1 LRIGLSATTIE
12 GAVAGPTDGIGT
24 YTRALLDA
32 YRDAPALGVQAV
44 PISFPPP
51 GRRAVRSDFTGGR
64 FFPWS
69 FVSSLAASRL
79 TGQPFFGG
87 ANLSRDLDLFH
98 STDYRVPAL
107 GRTPVVATLCD
118 AIAVKFPQWTSGGPL
133 AHVRASALRA
143 AARNAHLVIAISQA
157 AVADLVEYFRVAPE
171 RISVVPLGV
180 DAAWFD
186 VPDDAQLRDVEE
198 AQGIVVML
206 AKELS
211 NTGQITISEGITVK
225 ELSEKLGV
233 KANLVIKKLVE
244 KKIFA
249 TINQTLDVKLA
260 EELAREFGASTN
272 QVSYEQESTQE
283 VEQAEETK
291 DLVRRA
297 PVVTI
302 MGHVDHGKTSLLDA
316 IRETNVAGRE
326 AGGITQHIGAYY
338 IERNGRK
345 IVFIDTPGHQAF
357 TRMRARGAK
366 VTDIVV
372 LVVSADDGVMP
383 QTLEAIDHA
392 KAAGVPIIVAINK
405 IDKPDAQPDRVKQQ
419 LSDRGLLAEDW
430 GGDVVMVPVSAKAK
444 QNLDLLLE
452 MILLVADIQ
461 DLKANPARPA
471 VGTILEAKLDKGRGP
486 VATMLVRNGTL
497 RTGDFFICG
506 SLFNKVRAMFDDRG
520 NPVKEAE
527 PSMPVEVIGLESLP
541 EVGDN
546 FQAVSDTSK
555 AKQIVIYRESKARDA
570 AMARGARVAT
580 LDSLSRQ
587 FKEGDLKDLNLI
599 IKADVGGT
607 AEVLSDTLQQ
617 LSNEKVRVRI
627 LRAGV
632 GAITEDDV
640 LLASASE
647 AVIVGF
653 NVKPERSAQATAEQQ
668 RVDIRLHSIIYE
680 LIDEITQAMTGLLEP
695 VYKET
700 IQGHAEVRETFKI
713 SKVGTVAGCFVS
725 DGSIR
730 RDSQVRLKRGSEVVH
745 TGKIEALKRFKND
758 ASEVKNGVECGISLA
773 NFNAVQA
780 GDVIEAFTMQ
790 RVAAE
795 LP

>member
-1 LRIGLSATTIE
+1 
-12 GAVAGPTDGIGT
+12 
-24 YTRALLDA
+24 
-32 YRDAPALGVQAV
+32 
-44 PISFPPP
+44 
-51 GRRAVRSDFTGGR
+51 
-64 FFPWS
+64 
-69 FVSSLAASRL
+69 
-79 TGQPFFGG
+79 
-87 ANLSRDLDLFH
+87 
-98 STDYRVPAL
+98 
-107 GRTPVVATLCD
+107 
-118 AIAVKFPQWTSGGPL
+118 
-133 AHVRASALRA
+133 
-143 AARNAHLVIAISQA
+143 
-157 AVADLVEYFRVAPE
+157 
-171 RISVVPLGV
+171 
-180 DAAWFD
+180 
-186 VPDDAQLRDVEE
+186 
-198 AQGIVVML
+198 
-206 AKELS
+206 
-211 NTGQITISEGITVK
+211 
-225 ELSEKLGV
+225 
-233 KANLVIKKLVE
+233 
-244 KKIFA
+244 
-249 TINQTLDVKLA
+249 
-260 EELAREFGASTN
+260 
-272 QVSYEQESTQE
+272 
-283 VEQAEETK
+283 
-291 DLVRRA
+291 
-297 PVVTI
+297 
-302 MGHVDHGKTSLLDA
+302 
-316 IRETNVAGRE
+316 
-326 AGGITQHIGAYY
+326 
-338 IERNGRK
+338 
-345 IVFIDTPGHQAF
+345 
-357 TRMRARGAK
+357 MRARGAK

-471 VGTILEAKLDKGRGP
+471 VGTVLEAKLDKGRGP

-497 RTGDFFICG
+497 RIGDFFICG

-580 LDSLSRQ
+580 LDSLARQ

-617 LSNEKVRVRI
+617 LSNEKVRVRV

-647 AVIVGF
+647 ALIVGF

-713 SKVGTVAGCFVS
+713 SKVGTVAGCYVS

-730 RDSQVRLKRGSEVVH
+730 RDSQVRLKRGNEVVH

-773 NFNAVQA
+773 NFNAVQV

-795 LP
+795 LPQPVAQ